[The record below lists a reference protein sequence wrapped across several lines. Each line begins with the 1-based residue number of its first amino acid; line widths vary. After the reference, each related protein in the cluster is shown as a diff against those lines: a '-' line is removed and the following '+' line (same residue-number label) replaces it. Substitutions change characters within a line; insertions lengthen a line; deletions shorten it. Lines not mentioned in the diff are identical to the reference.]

1 MELGPPKS
9 IVKGMEGNEMVMNI
23 QEAKSFIGSPL
34 RLTWTGRRGDEQSDL
49 VYVFNVG
56 FVPLYGPCLITDKG
70 EIRLD
75 RVVAFEGVYQ
85 ARSDAAAA

>member
-1 MELGPPKS
+1 MS
-9 IVKGMEGNEMVMNI
+9 I
-23 QEAKSFIGSPL
+23 QDAKTFIGMPL
-34 RLTWTGRRGDEQSDL
+34 RLTWTGRKGDEQTDL

-75 RVVAFEGVYQ
+75 RVVNFESVVS
-85 ARSDAAAA
+85 RSESAAA

>member
-1 MELGPPKS
+1 
-9 IVKGMEGNEMVMNI
+9 MNI
-23 QEAKSFIGSPL
+23 QDAKSFVGMPL
-34 RLTWTGRRGDEQSDL
+34 KLTWTGRKGDEQTDL

-75 RVVAFEGVYQ
+75 RVVAHEAVMQ
-85 ARSDAAAA
+85 KTEKAAA

>member
-1 MELGPPKS
+1 MRMETT
-9 IVKGMEGNEMVMNI
+9 MTI
-23 QEAKSFIGSPL
+23 QDAKSFVGMPL
-34 RLTWTGRRGDEQSDL
+34 RLTWTGRRGDEQTDL

-75 RVVAFEGVYQ
+75 RVMNFESVVQQIEKVA
-85 ARSDAAAA
+85 

>member
-1 MELGPPKS
+1 
-9 IVKGMEGNEMVMNI
+9 MNI
-23 QEAKSFIGSPL
+23 QEAKTFVGMPL
-34 RLTWTGRRGDEQSDL
+34 RLTWTGRKGDEQSDM

-75 RVVAFEGVYQ
+75 RVVRFEAVATAQ
-85 ARSDAAAA
+85 AEAA

>member
-1 MELGPPKS
+1 
-9 IVKGMEGNEMVMNI
+9 MEGKEMVMNI
-23 QEAKSFIGSPL
+23 QVAKSFIGSPL
-34 RLTWTGRRGDEQSDL
+34 RLPWTGRRGDESSDL

-75 RVVAFEGVYQ
+75 RVVAFESVYQ
-85 ARSDAAAA
+85 KKTDVAAA